1 MRASS
6 FVFARFRS
14 FDDNQQQQQQW
25 QLLLLPLL
33 LLLLSR
39 RLWAASV
46 ETVWEITCD
55 ICSVAAGDQAAYS
68 LSRCCLPSQG
78 GGNLQQQQQQ
88 LLHIAM
94 HDSGTQLAPPP
105 SLSLSLALPRSF
117 IHWPRYMAA
126 IWRQFRLGC
135 GGSVGDN
142 LLKK

>member
-1 MRASS
+1 MSIGHNAPLLPSNNCPAPRTPSSGRGLGSPMWSHMRASS

-25 QLLLLPLL
+25 QLQQWQLLLLPLLLL

-68 LSRCCLPSQG
+68 LSPAACPAREVVIFSCSSSSSYYTLPCT
-78 GGNLQQQQQQ
+78 
-88 LLHIAM
+88 IR
-94 HDSGTQLAPPP
+94 AP
-105 SLSLSLALPRSF
+105 S
-117 IHWPRYMAA
+117 
-126 IWRQFRLGC
+126 
-135 GGSVGDN
+135 
-142 LLKK
+142 

>member
-1 MRASS
+1 MSIGHNAPLLPSNNCPAPRTPSSGRGLGSPMWSHMRASS

-14 FDDNQQQQQQW
+14 FDDNQQQQQW

-68 LSRCCLPSQG
+68 LSPAACPAREVVIFSCSSGSSSYYTLPCT
-78 GGNLQQQQQQ
+78 
-88 LLHIAM
+88 IR
-94 HDSGTQLAPPP
+94 AP
-105 SLSLSLALPRSF
+105 S
-117 IHWPRYMAA
+117 
-126 IWRQFRLGC
+126 
-135 GGSVGDN
+135 
-142 LLKK
+142 